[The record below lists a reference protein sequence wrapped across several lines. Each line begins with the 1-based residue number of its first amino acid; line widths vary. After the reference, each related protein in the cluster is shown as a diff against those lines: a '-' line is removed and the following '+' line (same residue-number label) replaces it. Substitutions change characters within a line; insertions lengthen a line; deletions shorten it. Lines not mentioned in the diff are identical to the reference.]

1 MTQWSSERHKV
12 EQRIK
17 TVKQLSALSKK
28 LAAQRKQT
36 RQMVIVSSGTCGQ
49 ARGSED
55 FIAALHKALKRHKLA
70 GKVGVRVTGCIG
82 FCETEPNLVLQPK
95 GIFYQKLKPEDAE
108 EIVRETLLRGK
119 VIDRLL
125 YTDPK
130 SGKRWARM
138 EDIPFYAKQLRLVSG
153 SNPEVDPTSITDYI
167 ARGGYGAFAKALAG
181 MKPEKVIDEVKK
193 SGLRGRGGAGFPTGL
208 KWETCRKAQAKAT
221 SASPAEKYII
231 CNADE
236 GDPGAYMDRSLL
248 EGNPHA
254 IIEGM
259 TIGAYAIGANL
270 GYIYVRS
277 EYPLAVKNIGIALKQ
292 ARQMGLLGK
301 NIMGSGFS
309 FDIEIAR
316 GAGAFVCGEE
326 TALMASI
333 EGKPGIPRQRPPFPA
348 EKGLFG
354 KPTNI
359 NNVETWA
366 TVPVIVK
373 MGGAKFADIGT
384 RTSKGT
390 KIFSLVGKV
399 RNTGLVEVPMGMTLK
414 EIVEDIGGGVAGGQA
429 VKAVQIGGPSGG
441 LIPKKLLNL
450 PVDYESLSQAGAMMG
465 SGGMIVTDEG
475 TCMVDVAKY
484 FMNFLRDESC
494 GKCTSCREGT
504 LRLWEILDRIV
515 QGKGTKEDLPL
526 LEELAAVVKD
536 ASMCGLGQT
545 AANPVLST
553 LRYFRD
559 EYLAHI
565 EDKRCPAKVCKE
577 LVNYY
582 IDPAKCQGCNLCAK
596 NCSVNAIAGKP
607 KTVYVIDQAKCTKCG
622 VCLSVCPQK
631 WAAVVK
637 LSGEPVPKS
646 VKPGTPVRRS
656 ER

>member
-1 MTQWSSERHKV
+1 MKQTIR
-12 EQRIK
+12 

-28 LAAQRKQT
+28 LTAQRKQT

-55 FIAALHKALKRHKLA
+55 FIAALHKALKRYKLA

-82 FCETEPNLVLQPK
+82 FCETEPNLVLNPK
-95 GIFYQKLKPEDAE
+95 GIFYQKLKPEDAD
-108 EIVRETLLRGK
+108 EIVRESIAGGK

-125 YTDPK
+125 YADPK

-138 EDIPFYAKQLRLVSG
+138 EEIPFYARQLRLVSG
-153 SNPEVDPTSITDYI
+153 NNLQVDPTSITDYI
-167 ARGGYGAFAKALAG
+167 ARGGYGALAKALAG
-181 MKPEKVIDEVKK
+181 GKPEKVIDEVKK
-193 SGLRGRGGAGFPTGL
+193 SGLRGRGGAGFPTGV
-208 KWETCRKAQAKAT
+208 KWETCRKAQVQAS
-221 SASPAEKYII
+221 SASKAEKYVI

-236 GDPGAYMDRSLL
+236 GDPGAFMDRSLL

-259 TIGAYAIGANL
+259 VIGAYAIGASH

-292 ARQMGLLGK
+292 ARAMGLLGR
-301 NIMGSGFS
+301 NIMGSKFS

-348 EKGLFG
+348 QKGLFG

-373 MGGAKFADIGT
+373 MGGAKFAEIGT

-414 EIVEDIGGGVAGGQA
+414 EIVEDIGGGVAGGRA

-441 LIPKKLLNL
+441 LIPRKLLNL

-475 TCMVDVAKY
+475 TCMVDVARY

-515 QGKGTKEDLPL
+515 RGKGTMEDLPL
-526 LEELAAVVKD
+526 LEQLAGAVKD

-565 EDKRCPAKVCKE
+565 EEKRCPAKVCKE
-577 LVNYY
+577 LINYY

-596 NCSVNAIAGKP
+596 NCTVNAIAGKP
-607 KTVYVIDQAKCTKCG
+607 GTVYVIDQTKCTKCG
-622 VCLSVCPQK
+622 ACFSVCPRK

-637 LSGEPVPKS
+637 LSGEPVPKP
-646 VKPGTPVRRS
+646 VQAGTPVRKS
-656 ER
+656 K